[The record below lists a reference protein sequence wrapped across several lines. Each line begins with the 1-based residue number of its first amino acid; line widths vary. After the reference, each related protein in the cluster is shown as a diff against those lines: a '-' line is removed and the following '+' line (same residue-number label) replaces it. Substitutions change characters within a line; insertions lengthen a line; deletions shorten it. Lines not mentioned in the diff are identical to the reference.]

1 MASRI
6 DIMAASS
13 SDKHQMEI
21 PPVQY
26 DEIIKRKAVPGNFFL
41 RIGGVINYGV

>member
-6 DIMAASS
+6 NIMA
-13 SDKHQMEI
+13 DGPGGKHQVQI
-21 PPVQY
+21 SVQY
-26 DEIIKRKAVPGNFFL
+26 DEILKRKAVPGTFFL